1 MFLGEEISGV
11 GLGLIG
17 VGALS
22 VGTLVATP
30 IIVKKM
36 ADKAA
41 REYAETDEFAQRV
54 SLIAAETVKSMTK
67 DMVKT
72 IAKDAGEQVIAQ
84 LAKDKAEAQAKT
96 DGKKV

>member
-41 REYAETDEFAQRV
+41 REYAA
-54 SLIAAETVKSMTK
+54 
-67 DMVKT
+67 
-72 IAKDAGEQVIAQ
+72 
-84 LAKDKAEAQAKT
+84 
-96 DGKKV
+96 